1 MIVRAHKRVII
12 TKLFNFNE
20 KRLESKI
27 PNGSDGKCTCL
38 AVYRAQDCIDMG
50 SLFLW
55 GEVPLFW
62 VIGARMSRVEMSVD
76 RHFEPC

>member
-1 MIVRAHKRVII
+1 MIGIVYKRVII

-20 KRLESKI
+20 ERLEFKI
-27 PNGSDGKCTCL
+27 QNGSDWICRCL

-55 GEVPLFW
+55 GEALLFW
-62 VIGARMSRVEMSVD
+62 VIGARHSRVEMSID
-76 RHFEPC
+76 RHFGP